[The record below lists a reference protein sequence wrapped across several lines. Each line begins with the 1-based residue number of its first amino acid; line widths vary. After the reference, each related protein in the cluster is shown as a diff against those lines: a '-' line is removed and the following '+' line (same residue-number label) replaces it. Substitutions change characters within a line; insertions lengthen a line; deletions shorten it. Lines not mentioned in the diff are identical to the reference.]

1 MLAILIR
8 RILPLLVL
16 GGLSLSSCV
25 VHERDYGRRDR
36 GRGNDHGRGYGRDHH
51 RDYGYRHDRY

>member
-1 MLAILIR
+1 MLFLLIR

-16 GGLSLSSCV
+16 GGISLSSCV
-25 VHERDYGRRDR
+25 VHERDYGHR
-36 GRGNDHGRGYGRDHH
+36 GRDHGRDHH